1 MADEETPEDE
11 MTITVPLRRLL
22 TGVPRTQ
29 RAAAAIPRIKRFV
42 QRHVKKEWWRD
53 AEGRILIDDFLN
65 KTLWR
70 RGREHIAGPE
80 YWIGKKGESKRLAR
94 RSPVRYGSVL
104 KVKVL
109 YVEPRD
115 GDPFIEL
122 RLPGFEDL
130 RKERREKERE
140 RKARTTAAEESAE
153 AEAVEE
159 EGEEGEE
166 GVKEPTPEGE
176 GEDKEGKDLEE
187 KPASAPPAEKS
198 KVDKPAGEAA
208 KKAEK
213 PASKSA
219 AAKGGAKGAAKSE
232 SKKPAAKPKKEGG
245 D

>member
-29 RAAAAIPRIKRFV
+29 RAAAAIPRIKRYV

-80 YWIGKKGESKRLAR
+80 YWIGKKGEPKRLAR

-115 GDPFIEL
+115 GDPFLEL

-130 RKERREKERE
+130 RKERREKERDRA
-140 RKARTTAAEESAE
+140 RKKGGEEPAAEKTVEEAGEE
-153 AEAVEE
+153 AE
-159 EGEEGEE
+159 EGGAE
-166 GVKEPTPEGE
+166 PEGE
-176 GEDKEGKDLEE
+176 GAVKEAAETEE
-187 KPASAPPAEKS
+187 KPEGPAEGKAAE
-198 KVDKPAGEAA
+198 DKPAPEAP

-213 PASKSA
+213 AASKSA
-219 AAKGGAKGAAKSE
+219 AGKGAPKAPAKTQ
-232 SKKPAAKPKKEGG
+232 SKKAPAKPKKEGG

>member
-1 MADEETPEDE
+1 MADDETPEDE

-29 RAAAAIPRIKRFV
+29 RAAASIPRIKRYV

-130 RKERREKERE
+130 KKERREKERE
-140 RKARTTAAEESAE
+140 RKARKSAAEEGAG

-166 GVKEPTPEGE
+166 EAKEPAAEGE
-176 GEDKEGKDLEE
+176 ETEAGETEEGPADE
-187 KPASAPPAEKS
+187 KPADLERGE
-198 KVDKPAGEAA
+198 KPAAEPP
-208 KKAEK
+208 KKAPK

-219 AAKGGAKGAAKSE
+219 AAKGGPKESAKAE